1 MLNNTSILLCEEFY
15 YSVEPLIWVFLVE
28 IGSNKK
34 LCFVIKGVTYTLL
47 IKFYL
52 LSIKVCLIGTSTVLR
67 YCSKYTIVLFR
78 YLFKLKH
85 MSLKEAGAVFI
96 YQIEQRRVK
105 PYLSLRH
112 LFSKSRVNLNLRKE
126 SRPVGAFS
134 LVSRFAMSI
143 RARRMSI
150 INNREFDF
158 KKSIMVSLA
167 NGI

>member
-1 MLNNTSILLCEEFY
+1 M
-15 YSVEPLIWVFLVE
+15 
-28 IGSNKK
+28 
-34 LCFVIKGVTYTLL
+34 
-47 IKFYL
+47 
-52 LSIKVCLIGTSTVLR
+52 CLIGASTVLR
-67 YCSKYTIVLFR
+67 YCNKHAIVLFKRR
-78 YLFKLKH
+78 YLFKSKH
-85 MSLKEAGAVFI
+85 VSLKEAVTVFI

-105 PYLSLRH
+105 PYLSLCY
-112 LFSKSRVNLNLRKE
+112 LFGISRVNLNLRKE
-126 SRPVGAFS
+126 SRPLVAFS